1 MKARPFLA
9 ALLAAALA
17 LLSFGFTA
25 WWLLLEHGPLGL
37 QSHSLQLPLAARFV
51 PRTAPLSLHWLVG
64 PDQAA
69 AYARAV
75 APPRQRRE
83 AAAAV
88 ERLRDGAFAAA
99 GLDYASELA
108 SWLGGE
114 SSLALLSSPDQAGR
128 PGWVLALRSRDSAG
142 ARRFLQ
148 RFWQTRSLAGT
159 DLQISSYRGM
169 GLISGRGAL
178 LGQDPQPLAT
188 ALINDDLVLIASGRG
203 ALEQALD
210 VSQID
215 ELNQAAS
222 APLQQAVARL
232 EHGVA
237 LLTARPEAMQ
247 AWLGLPLAT
256 ASADGA
262 SQPLVE
268 LVAALQPSGTALD
281 VDALAQL
288 RAPLPRRSLGS
299 GDQLLHAL
307 QQPARSLA
315 LLSSPADLLADLQAA
330 PEPALSAADQGEPVA
345 AMVDQEE
352 TASDTQPDTQPAS
365 QAADPWRTLLGPLLH
380 QVIGQASGPL
390 PALVAAADQGPL
402 LWADLPEGWLL
413 GTSEANPPL
422 EVLQQQLAQ
431 QGFSVSP
438 LQSRGQTLQVWTRL
452 RSRPVKGNPDQLQAE
467 LAGARSTEGPW
478 AWWGQGLAVLHQQ
491 HEAHQPPQARLE
503 QLEALATPQAP
514 LQWAM
519 DAGTARELLAGWTP
533 WRLLTTLSST
543 PLTPVVDGAALSLEG
558 DADQP
563 RALHLRAR
571 LELRG

>member
-17 LLSFGFTA
+17 LLSFGFAA
-25 WWLLLEHGPLGL
+25 WWLLLQHGPLGL
-37 QSHSLQLPLAARFV
+37 QSQTLQLPLAARFV
-51 PRTAPLSLHWLVG
+51 PRTAALSLHWLVE

-99 GLDYASELA
+99 GLDYTSELA
-108 SWLGGE
+108 PWLGRE
-114 SSLALLSSPDQAGR
+114 SSLALLAAPDQPGR
-128 PGWVLALRSRDSAG
+128 PAWVLALRSRDSAG

-148 RFWQTRSLAGT
+148 RFWQSRSLAGT

-247 AWLGLPLAT
+247 AWLGLPPAAT
-256 ASADGA
+256 EAEATG
-262 SQPLVE
+262 QPLQE
-268 LVAALQPSGTALD
+268 LVAALQPSGTALAL
-281 VDALAQL
+281 DALVQL
-288 RAPLPRRSLGS
+288 RDPLPARPLGS
-299 GDQLLHAL
+299 GDQLLRAL
-307 QQPARSLA
+307 QQPAGSLA
-315 LLSSPADLLADLQAA
+315 LLSAPADLLAPPPGGD
-330 PEPALSAADQGEPVA
+330 PAV
-345 AMVDQEE
+345 
-352 TASDTQPDTQPAS
+352 
-365 QAADPWRTLLGPLLH
+365 DPWRTLLAPLFR
-380 QVIGQASGPL
+380 QALAHAAGPL
-390 PALVAAADQGPL
+390 PALVASADQGPL

-413 GTSEANPPL
+413 GTPAATPSL
-422 EVLQQQLAQ
+422 EELQPQLAQ
-431 QGFSVSP
+431 QGYSGSP
-438 LQSRGQTLQVWTRL
+438 LESRGQTLQVWTRL

-467 LAGARSTEGPW
+467 LAGARAADGAW

-491 HEAHQPPQARLE
+491 HEGHQPPQERLQ

-514 LQWAM
+514 VQWAM
-519 DAGTARELLAGWTP
+519 DAGTARTLLAGWTP
-533 WRLLTTLSST
+533 WRLLNTLSST
-543 PLTPVVDGAALSLEG
+543 PLTPVVDGAALSLDRDG
-558 DADQP
+558 AQP

-571 LELRG
+571 LELRR

>member
-17 LLSFGFTA
+17 LLSFGFAA
-25 WWLLLEHGPLGL
+25 WWLLLEQGPLGL
-37 QSHSLQLPLAARFV
+37 QSQTLELPLAARFV

-99 GLDYASELA
+99 GLDYSSELA
-108 SWLGGE
+108 PWLGQE
-114 SSLALLSSPDQAGR
+114 SSLALLSPPDQSGR

-178 LGQDPQPLAT
+178 LGQEPQPLAT

-203 ALEQALD
+203 ALEEALD

-222 APLQQAVARL
+222 APLQQAIARL
-232 EHGVA
+232 EQGVA

-247 AWLGLPLAT
+247 TWLGLPPAVS
-256 ASADGA
+256 SADA
-262 SQPLVE
+262 ATSPVLD
-268 LVAALQPSGTALD
+268 LVAALQPSGTALA
-281 VDALAQL
+281 VEALAQV
-288 RAPLPRRSLGS
+288 RDPLPPRPLGS
-299 GDQLLHAL
+299 GDQLLRAL

-315 LLSSPADLLADLQAA
+315 LLSDPADLLQEASTQ
-330 PEPALSAADQGEPVA
+330 EP
-345 AMVDQEE
+345 
-352 TASDTQPDTQPAS
+352 
-365 QAADPWRTLLGPLLH
+365 DPWRAVVGPLLH
-380 QVIGQASGPL
+380 QALGQSSGPL
-390 PALVAAADQGPL
+390 PALVAAAGQGPL

-413 GTSEANPPL
+413 GTPADQPPL
-422 EVLQQQLAQ
+422 EALQLQLAQ
-431 QGFSVSP
+431 QGYSGSP
-438 LQSRGQTLQVWTRL
+438 LESRGQMLQVWTRL
-452 RSRPVKGNPDQLQAE
+452 RSRPAKGNPDQLQAE
-467 LAGARSTEGPW
+467 LAGARASEGPW
-478 AWWGQGLAVLHQQ
+478 AWWGQGLAVLHGQ
-491 HEAHQPPQARLE
+491 HESHQPPQARLE

-519 DAGTARELLAGWTP
+519 DAGTARGLLDGWTP
-533 WRLLTTLSST
+533 WRLLTTLSGT
-543 PLTPVVDGAALSLEG
+543 PLTPAVDGAALSLDR
-558 DADQP
+558 DAGP
-563 RALHLRAR
+563 SRSLHLRAR
-571 LELRG
+571 LELQG

>member
-17 LLSFGFTA
+17 LLSFGFAA

-37 QSHSLQLPLAARFV
+37 QSQTLQLPLAARFV
-51 PRTAPLSLHWLVG
+51 PRTAPFSLHWLVG

-75 APPRQRRE
+75 APPRQRRA

-108 SWLGGE
+108 PWLGQE
-114 SSLALLSSPDQAGR
+114 SSLALLSTPEQPGT

-159 DLQISSYRGM
+159 DLQITSYRGM

-222 APLQQAVARL
+222 APLQQAVQRL
-232 EHGVA
+232 DRGVA

-247 AWLGLPLAT
+247 SWLGLPLASNGA
-256 ASADGA
+256 ASA

-268 LVAALQPSGTALD
+268 LVAALQPSGTALA

-288 RAPLPRRSLGS
+288 RDPLPRRPMANA
-299 GDQLLHAL
+299 DQLLRAL

-315 LLSSPADLLADLQAA
+315 LLSDPADLLVESSLAPAEAAGDAAVDAA
-330 PEPALSAADQGEPVA
+330 PAPV
-345 AMVDQEE
+345 
-352 TASDTQPDTQPAS
+352 
-365 QAADPWRTLLGPLLH
+365 ADPWATVVGPLLR
-380 QVIGQASGPL
+380 QALDRAEGPL
-390 PALVAAADQGPL
+390 PALVAAADQGPM
-402 LWADLPEGWLL
+402 LWADLPDGWLL
-413 GTSEANPPL
+413 GTPAEQPPL
-422 EVLQQQLAQ
+422 EALQQQLAQ
-431 QGFSVSP
+431 QGYSGSP
-438 LQSRGQTLQVWTRL
+438 LDSRGQVLQVWTRL

-467 LAGARSTEGPW
+467 LAGARASDGPW
-478 AWWGQGLAVLHQQ
+478 AWWGQGLAVLHAQ

-519 DAGTARELLAGWTP
+519 DAGSARDLLAGWTP
-533 WRLLTTLSST
+533 WRLLTTLSGT
-543 PLTPVVDGAALSLEG
+543 PLTPVVDGAALSLDG
-558 DADQP
+558 DAAQP